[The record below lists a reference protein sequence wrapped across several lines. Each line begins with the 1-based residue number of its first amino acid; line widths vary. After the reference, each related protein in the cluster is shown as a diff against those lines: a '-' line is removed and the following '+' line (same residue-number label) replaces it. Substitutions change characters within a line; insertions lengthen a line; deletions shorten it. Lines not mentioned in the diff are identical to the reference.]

1 MTDWQAVPDTRSSL
15 GESPVWSA
23 PDNCLWWVDITG
35 RTINRLDAGGGV
47 SRLPTSEL
55 IGAVV
60 PRAGGGLV
68 AAMQSAL
75 FGVDASGSFDLI
87 GAPEEHPPTHRF
99 NDATTDPAGRL
110 LIGTMCLDPNGV
122 PTGMLYV
129 FDGRDWRALRS
140 GFRTVNGLA
149 VSPDGQSL
157 WISDSHGDVRTVW
170 VHAYDVATGMLGPMR
185 HSFRLDETRGRP
197 DGAAFDAA
205 GGYWVAGNDGWAV
218 HRYLSDGTLDRSLA
232 LPVQKPSKPAFGGA
246 GLGTMYVTSI
256 GLHLTNPDVQPH
268 AGAVLSCV
276 PGVSG
281 LPLAPFAG

>member
-1 MTDWQAVPDTRSSL
+1 MTDWQALPDTHSSL

-23 PDNCLWWVDITG
+23 ADNCLWWVDITG
-35 RTINRLDAGGGV
+35 RTINRLDRAGGV
-47 SRLPTSEL
+47 SRLRAPEL

-60 PRAGGGLV
+60 PRADGGLV

-75 FGVDASGSFDLI
+75 FAVDATGSFEPI
-87 GAPEEHPPTHRF
+87 GAPEDHPPTHRF

-110 LIGTMCLDPNGV
+110 LIGTMCLDPGGAPSGV
-122 PTGMLYV
+122 LYA
-129 FDGRDWRALRS
+129 FDGRDWRALRG

-157 WISDSHGDVRTVW
+157 WVSDSHGDVRTVW
-170 VHAYDVATGMLGPMR
+170 VHAYDLATGALGPVR
-185 HSFRLDETRGRP
+185 HSFRLDDALGRP

-218 HRYLSDGTLDRSLA
+218 HRYRADGTLDRSLA

-246 GLGTMYVTSI
+246 DLDSLYVTSI
-256 GLHLTNPDVQPH
+256 ALHLTDPDAQPH
-268 AGAVLSCV
+268 AGAVFACV
-276 PGVSG
+276 PGVTG
-281 LPLAPFAG
+281 LPLAPFAV